1 MLEEWLVRK
10 EEELKSRVV
19 SPPKSLRK
27 TDYDLNEKIEG
38 ALRNARES
46 MVSKLLE
53 FDEFGKKAPAKSY
66 KDLTTGELS
75 RIAES
80 LVVRLNLFN
89 GDYPRFVPQA
99 VRAILEHPNVSRAD
113 YNKVKTFS
121 KMFNLDWRGDQS
133 VSNRKE
139 FLSTNP
145 VYLNAD
151 DTTNFA
157 RYNNMDQF

>member
-1 MLEEWLVRK
+1 
-10 EEELKSRVV
+10 
-19 SPPKSLRK
+19 
-27 TDYDLNEKIEG
+27 
-38 ALRNARES
+38 

-53 FDEFGKKAPAKSY
+53 LDEFGKKAPAKSY
-66 KDLTTGELS
+66 NDLTAGELS

-99 VRAILEHPNVSRAD
+99 VRAIMEHPNLSRAD

-121 KMFNLDWRGDQS
+121 KMFELDWRGDQS
-133 VSNRKE
+133 VTNRKE

-151 DTTNFA
+151 DTPNFA
-157 RYNNMDQF
+157 RYQHIDRF